1 MDSISKLKTVIKAR
15 GLVFPD
21 RFSNPFGNPYL
32 QAPPIPPPPRPIPS
46 TPSGPSAPVTPP
58 ATSPVGF
65 SVKPCDSY
73 EPDKIPQSCKLCKM
87 SGFNAS
93 IGQIKNASVRSNL
106 QRSINAISK
115 LCDMLKGC
123 SEDENLNPSPYGA
136 GTACVC
142 QVLTTL
148 ITSFTGTFNAALLQD
163 SNAGFT
169 QKQLSALKAQL
180 LEQERAART
189 GFNNCFKQHSPIAGD
204 PALKDRVIE
213 IINSY
218 AT

>member
-32 QAPPIPPPPRPIPS
+32 QVPPMPVPLPP
-46 TPSGPSAPVTPP
+46 TPATPSAPTTPP

-65 SVKPCDSY
+65 SVNPC
-73 EPDKIPQSCKLCKM
+73 EPNSSVLSCKLCKM

-93 IGQIKNASVRSNL
+93 IGQIRNSTVRSNL

-123 SEDENLNPSPYGA
+123 SEDEDNNPAPYGA

-142 QVLTTL
+142 QVLTSL
-148 ITSFTGTFNAALLQD
+148 ITSFTGTFNAAILQD
-163 SNAGFT
+163 SNAGFNL
-169 QKQLSALKAQL
+169 KQINAMKAQL
-180 LEQERAART
+180 VAQERAART
-189 GFNNCFKQHSPIAGD
+189 GFDNCFKQHSPLAGD
-204 PALKDRVIE
+204 PSLRDKVIE